1 MKRVVSA
8 LLAGVI
14 LSAGSVHA
22 ETIYVSD
29 RLEAS
34 LRRGAGLEFK
44 VIKMV
49 RSGDA
54 LEVLE
59 TDRAKGYT
67 KVRASN
73 GTEGWILTRYLMDET
88 AARDRLSATT
98 EENTQ
103 LRATIGELEAQI
115 ATLQETSSQ
124 QAASI
129 DRLQSDKSTLDEEL
143 TGIREATADV
153 MAIKRENQTLV
164 SQVDSLNQ
172 EKEEL
177 AKENRIYQDNTRQDW
192 FIRGAAVVIAGI
204 LIGLILPTLR
214 RRKRWAISDCPMTIT
229 K

>member
-8 LLAGVI
+8 LFAGLI

-88 AARDRLSATT
+88 AARDRLSETT

-214 RRKRWAISDCPMTIT
+214 RRKRWGDL
-229 K
+229 

>member
-1 MKRVVSA
+1 MKRVVSV
-8 LLAGVI
+8 LLSGLI
-14 LSAGSVHA
+14 LFAATVQA

-49 RSGDA
+49 RSGDR

-59 TDRAKGYT
+59 RDRAKGYT

-73 GTEGWILTRYLMDET
+73 GTEGWILTRYLMNET
-88 AARDRLSATT
+88 AARDRLAATV

-103 LRATIGELEAQI
+103 LRSTIEELQNKIAELEETSTSQAAQI
-115 ATLQETSSQ
+115 DTLQT
-124 QAASI
+124 
-129 DRLQSDKSTLDEEL
+129 DKATLDEEL

-153 MAIKRENQTLV
+153 MAIKRQNQTLA
-164 SQVDSLNQ
+164 SQLEVLNQ

-177 AKENRIYQDNTRQDW
+177 MKENRIYQDNTRQDW

-204 LIGLILPTLR
+204 LIGLILPKLR
-214 RRKRWAISDCPMTIT
+214 RRQRWGDL
-229 K
+229 

>member
-8 LLAGVI
+8 LLAGLIV
-14 LSAGSVHA
+14 AGVAHA

-44 VIKMV
+44 VIRMV

-88 AARDRLSATT
+88 AARDRLAATV

-103 LRATIGELEAQI
+103 LRDTINELETQI
-115 ATLQETSSQ
+115 ASLQETSTQ
-124 QAASI
+124 QAARI
-129 DRLQSDKSTLDEEL
+129 DTLQSDKSTLDEEL

-153 MAIKRENQTLV
+153 MAIKRENQTLA
-164 SQVDSLNQ
+164 SQVETLNQ

-177 AKENRIYQDNTRQDW
+177 AKENRIYEDNTRQDW

-214 RRKRWAISDCPMTIT
+214 RRKRWGDL
-229 K
+229 

>member
-88 AARDRLSATT
+88 AARDRLSETT

-214 RRKRWAISDCPMTIT
+214 RRKRWGDL
-229 K
+229 

>member
-59 TDRAKGYT
+59 ADRAKGYT

-88 AARDRLSATT
+88 AARDRLSETT

-214 RRKRWAISDCPMTIT
+214 RRKRWGDL
-229 K
+229 

>member
-8 LLAGVI
+8 LLAGLI
-14 LSAGSVHA
+14 LSAASVHA

-49 RSGDA
+49 RSGDS

-98 EENTQ
+98 EENAQ

-214 RRKRWAISDCPMTIT
+214 RRKRWGDL
-229 K
+229 

>member
-8 LLAGVI
+8 LLAGLIV
-14 LSAGSVHA
+14 AGVAHA

-44 VIKMV
+44 VIRMV

-59 TDRAKGYT
+59 TDQAKGYT

-88 AARDRLSATT
+88 AARDRLAATV

-103 LRATIGELEAQI
+103 LRDTISELETQI
-115 ATLQETSSQ
+115 ASLQETSTQ
-124 QAASI
+124 QAARI
-129 DRLQSDKSTLDEEL
+129 DTLQSDKSTLDEEL

-153 MAIKRENQTLV
+153 MAIKRENQTLA
-164 SQVDSLNQ
+164 SQVETLNQ

-177 AKENRIYQDNTRQDW
+177 AKENRIYEDNTRQDW

-214 RRKRWAISDCPMTIT
+214 RRKRWGDL
-229 K
+229 